1 MIALEPEAASI
12 FCKELPVENFEG
24 GSSNIDVF
32 SPGKRY
38 LVLDAGG
45 KRKLKFNKIYIF
57 VN

>member
-12 FCKELPVENFEG
+12 FCKELPVEKFEE

-45 KRKLKFNKIYIF
+45 KRTLKFNMLYF
-57 VN
+57 C